1 MGAGGIEISGSTE
14 RFRHFAHALEKVRE
28 RFLNER
34 DVRSLSMTDLQL
46 TERLAEV
53 RNRASQLMVLLDDP
67 VFEVQTTVFGK
78 EMKKNGIW
86 LDECGV
92 PSIEPL
98 AAIIGWAD
106 VCLAAL
112 KRRQKQQP
120 NLGARLSAVH
130 GGLNELAVGLAQVW
144 RIATGNKEPS
154 CARGS
159 SMIPFLREG
168 MQIIRQRVVT
178 VDSARYWACI
188 AVKDYF
194 A

>member
-1 MGAGGIEISGSTE
+1 
-14 RFRHFAHALEKVRE
+14 
-28 RFLNER
+28 
-34 DVRSLSMTDLQL
+34 MTDLQL

-112 KRRQKQQP
+112 RRTKRTRSRTCASMEDSDRQQ
-120 NLGARLSAVH
+120 GAFVRSRLVNDP
-130 GGLNELAVGLAQVW
+130 LLA
-144 RIATGNKEPS
+144 
-154 CARGS
+154 
-159 SMIPFLREG
+159 
-168 MQIIRQRVVT
+168 
-178 VDSARYWACI
+178 
-188 AVKDYF
+188 
-194 A
+194 